1 MSDLRI
7 SPSAI
12 HTWEL
17 CNRRWWATYVE
28 GFREG
33 STASQIFGTGV
44 HKVLELYD
52 REGKPIDGTTPEG
65 LVAQAALP
73 YLEPPKSGI
82 CEDEFKID
90 MGGWYFFGKAD
101 WLHPKGI
108 KVVDYKT
115 CSSFDWVKSDAQLRE
130 DPQALIYGLVAL
142 ERQDYHEG
150 GLPVD
155 LRWLYLRTKGKAVA
169 QPVDLTLTVDEI
181 RSGIETLARTVE
193 EKIFPAKQVKFL
205 DLTPNTASCHAFGK
219 ACPHRHRC
227 TDLGFTS
234 IFNKDNMIAGKD
246 DLLAE
251 LKAKAMGATP
261 PPKVETK
268 AETQTGDDLDSLL
281 SPQPTQAEANP
292 AADLDDLDALLGLGK
307 APEPE
312 PTPEP
317 LPEVV
322 SVTSKPEPG
331 DTQPLDQVPQ
341 VRRRGRPPGSKNKAK
356 EAPAPLVVETIKPL
370 FSDPPTVPP
379 ELEGKVILPEARASV
394 RLDGDTIPLE
404 NPITSGSQPIFTLYV
419 DCLPIRDDM
428 PSMASYFFSTAQK
441 TVEQELGVPH
451 YSLLEFGKGR
461 GAFCVALKDALN
473 TFTDNCQDPTD
484 LFVDTRTPEG
494 KDSLETLI
502 SLSVNVVRGL

>member
-1 MSDLRI
+1 
-7 SPSAI
+7 
-12 HTWEL
+12 
-17 CNRRWWATYVE
+17 VE

-33 STASQIFGTGV
+33 STASQIFGTKV

-52 REGKPIDGTTPEG
+52 REDRPIDGTTPEG
-65 LVAQAALP
+65 LVAQAAIP
-73 YLEPPKSGI
+73 FLEPAKSGI

-115 CSSFDWVKSDAQLRE
+115 CSSFDWIKSDSQLRE

-155 LRWLYLRTKGKAVA
+155 LRWLYLRTRGKAIA
-169 QPVDLTLTVDEI
+169 QPVDLTLTADEI

-193 EKIFPAKQVKFL
+193 EKIFPAKGVKFL
-205 DLTPNTASCHAFGK
+205 DLEPNTASCNAFNK

-234 IFNKDNMIAGKD
+234 IFNKDHMIAGKD

-268 AETQTGDDLDSLL
+268 TETQTGIDLDSLISQPKQPES
-281 SPQPTQAEANP
+281 SPP
-292 AADLDDLDALLGLGK
+292 DVDDLDALLGLGN

-312 PTPEP
+312 PEP
-317 LPEVV
+317 LPALLE
-322 SVTSKPEPG
+322 VTSKPEPG
-331 DTQPLDQVPQ
+331 DTQPLDQVTPKA
-341 VRRRGRPPGSKNKAK
+341 RRGRPPGSKNKPK
-356 EAPAPLVVETIKPL
+356 EPPALDPAPDLLDNLTKSEPESKTVQTEAKPL
-370 FSDPPTVPP
+370 D
-379 ELEGKVILPEARASV
+379 
-394 RLDGDTIPLE
+394 
-404 NPITSGSQPIFTLYV
+404 NPIICSSVPIFTLYV

-428 PSMASYFFSTAQK
+428 PCLASHFFATAQK
-441 TVEQELGVPH
+441 AVEKELEVPH

-461 GAFCVALKDALN
+461 GAFCVAVEAALKS
-473 TFTDNCQDPTD
+473 FTDDCKDPTD

-494 KDSLETLI
+494 KDTLETLI
-502 SLSVNVVRGL
+502 RLSTNVVRGL